1 MRLIALLV
9 PVFFALSTHALAT
22 TGPDGSAIPPDRR
35 FDAFIGDRPL
45 GTHRYDFFQDGEA
58 LALRSEAQF
67 EFKLGFITLF
77 SYDHV
82 AEERWNDGCLQRF
95 ESQTEQN
102 NNRFLVRGAW
112 TDGMLALTTQDGVET
127 VEENCAWTFPY
138 WDRTITTRSELINI
152 QDGKRAA
159 VRFSGPEPVEIEI
172 RGAPRKVEALTLQ
185 GGEEGKIDI
194 TLYYDGPLWLGLD
207 SRLENGR
214 TLRYRPSQD
223 DPALAPATSLGSSQ

>member
-1 MRLIALLV
+1 MRLITLFVL
-9 PVFFALSTHALAT
+9 VFFALSTHALAT
-22 TGPDGSAIPPDRR
+22 TGPDGNAIPPDRR

-45 GTHRYDFFQDGEA
+45 GTHRYDFFQDGDA

-82 AEERWNDGCLQRF
+82 AEERWENGCLQRF
-95 ESQTEQN
+95 ESETEQN
-102 NNRFLVRGAW
+102 DDRFSVQGAW
-112 TDGMLALTTQDGVET
+112 ADGILALTTQDGADT
-127 VEENCAWTFPY
+127 VEEPCAWTFPY

-152 QDGKRAA
+152 QDGKRAE
-159 VRFSGPEPVEIEI
+159 VRFSAPEPAEIEI
-172 RGAPRKVEALTLQ
+172 GGARRTVEALTLK

-214 TLRYRPSQD
+214 TLRYRPSRG
-223 DPALAPATSLGSSQ
+223 DPAFGQAPALGSSQ

>member
-1 MRLIALLV
+1 MRLNAFLSLGL
-9 PVFFALSTHALAT
+9 FALCAQALAT
-22 TGPDGSAIPPDRR
+22 SGPDGSAIPPDRR

-45 GTHRYDFFQDGEA
+45 GTHRYAFSQEGDA

-82 AEERWNDGCLQRF
+82 AEERWEDGCLQRF
-95 ESQTEQN
+95 ESQTAQN
-102 NNRFLVRGAW
+102 DNRFSVRGSW
-112 TDGMLALTTQDGVET
+112 SDGMLALTTQDGAEM
-127 VEENCAWTFPY
+127 VEESCAWTFPY

-152 QDGKRAA
+152 QDGKRAE
-159 VRFSGPEPVEIEI
+159 VRFSGPEPAEIEI
-172 RGAPRKVEALTLQ
+172 GGTARTVEALTLR

-214 TLRYRPSQD
+214 TLRYRPSKD
-223 DPALAPATSLGSSQ
+223 DPAFRQAPALGSSQ